1 MWLPAPQNVVD
12 PSAAGVDPRELSSP
26 AALERLSAPPVFI
39 CGSAR
44 SGTTW
49 TVDLF
54 ERHPEVRAICESW
67 ILCQTHGVTSILA
80 QQYWDVGARQAW
92 AERVDVPFGAVQL
105 LPYAD
110 MVRDVGDLVAR
121 WLVREM
127 APEER
132 FLVAKEPL
140 DVQAAAI
147 LFPDARFVHVIR
159 DGRDV
164 ALSMRRASETWDPTM
179 GVGLPMEFRAEAW
192 RRQVESIRMHRH
204 RLGQRYLEIRY
215 EDMRAAP
222 VAAIRTMFDF
232 SEIPYD
238 DRLLEEIKA
247 ATALSSYGETSRK
260 SGFRGGGSRRGWQ
273 DSFTRREARSFG
285 RVAGD
290 LLDDLGYERDGRR
303 WPSTRIR
310 RPTMGARTAT
320 GHAGPATSR
329 SSST

>member
-12 PSAAGVDPRELSSP
+12 PGAAGVDPHDLTSP
-26 AALERLSAPPVFI
+26 AAFERLSAPPVFI

-54 ERHPEVRAICESW
+54 ERHPDVRAICESW

-121 WLVREM
+121 WLIRDMV
-127 APEER
+127 PEER

-147 LFPDARFVHVIR
+147 LFPEARFVHVVR

-164 ALSMRRASETWDPTM
+164 ALSMRRASATWDPTM
-179 GVGLPMEFRAEAW
+179 GVGLSMEFRAEAW
-192 RRQVESIRMHRH
+192 RRQVASIRMHRE
-204 RLGQRYLEIRY
+204 RLGDRYREIRY
-215 EDMRAAP
+215 EDMRADP
-222 VAAIRTMFDF
+222 VAAMRALFDF
-232 SEIPYD
+232 SDIPYD
-238 DRLLEEIKA
+238 DRMLEEIKA
-247 ATALSSYGETSRK
+247 ATELSSYGETPRR
-260 SGFRGGGSRRGWQ
+260 SGFRGGGSGRGWQ
-273 DSFTRREARSFG
+273 DSFSWREARSFE

-290 LLDDLGYERDGRR
+290 LLDDLGYERHGRR
-303 WPSTRIR
+303 WPSLRVR
-310 RPTMGARTAT
+310 RPTMRGRPAT
-320 GHAGPATSR
+320 GHVGPETSR